1 MKILSYNIRS
11 WYRDLNPLSPRYW
24 RKRAQSIRHIIER
37 EAPDVLL
44 LQEALWPMTRKC
56 IPSGYIRATRGV
68 SHHIFIRKGLAEIVR
83 HGWTLHTAT
92 ALLRFPDAHRATF
105 TSVHGHWDDA
115 KFERLV
121 SGLRKDYF
129 NEPIPTYIGGDWNKD
144 AGDRI
149 SQIVTSFLVPPFRLA
164 VPDCITF
171 QNWKSGATGT
181 IDYFAV
187 AHASVFRA
195 GLAYKC
201 SFADS
206 DHLPVILE
214 VTAII

>member
-24 RKRAQSIRHIIER
+24 RKRAQSIRHLIER

-56 IPSGYIRATRGV
+56 IPYGYIRATRGV

-92 ALLRFPDAHRATF
+92 ALLRFPDSTRTHF
-105 TSVHGHWDDA
+105 VSVHSHWNERIA
-115 KFERLV
+115 RKENARLRRLFFE
-121 SGLRKDYF
+121 SPY
-129 NEPIPTYIGGDWNKD
+129 EIYIGGDWNNGTEDTRK
-144 AGDRI
+144 A
-149 SQIVTSFLVPPFRLA
+149 LVPPYRLFTANCVTFR
-164 VPDCITF
+164 
-171 QNWKSGATGT
+171 NWKSGSQAEE
-181 IDYFAV
+181 DYFAV
-187 AHASVFRA
+187 CTFNDCRA

-214 VTAII
+214 VTPIV